1 MLDVGGFGVPI
12 AASKTLNLST
22 WLQIEV
28 ARNQVA
34 GTVRHLCNFFT
45 LFVSFEV

>member
-12 AASKTLNLST
+12 AVSKKLNLST

-28 ARNQVA
+28 A
-34 GTVRHLCNFFT
+34 CK
-45 LFVSFEV
+45 